1 MEPVPSP
8 IRSVYVHAPFCA
20 RRCPYCDFA
29 VQVRRVGDLPGWRAA
44 LEGELRTL
52 AAEGR
57 FPLAASLDTL
67 YVGGG
72 TPSLLGAGAMTVLA
86 ALIGP
91 ERLRGGDLEWTA
103 EANPESF
110 TPEVAAGWRAA
121 GVNRVSLGVQ
131 SFHEPALRWMGRL
144 HGPDGARQ
152 AVATARAAGLAE
164 LSVDLIFA
172 LPDETGRELGRGS
185 GRGPRARAPTRQPV
199 RAHRGGGHPAR
210 AERSG
215 GKGAP
220 GLRRALPGGV
230 PERRRAAERGGLSPL
245 RSVQLR
251 AARPRVPPQPRLLG
265 GWRVPGAGQWS
276 AQLLRALCRWN
287 LRDWDEYARAARA
300 GRLPVAG
307 QEEVVGESR
316 RLERVWLALRTDR
329 GVAREELGPGAR
341 RLSQRWLARGL
352 ARSDAD
358 RVRLTAE
365 GWLLLDQLA
374 VELAG
379 ALEER
384 GPEPARA

>member
-1 MEPVPSP
+1 MELEPSP

-29 VQVRRVGDLPGWRAA
+29 VQVRRVGDLPGWRAG
-44 LEGELRTL
+44 LEDELRTL

-57 FPLAASLDTL
+57 FPLAASLETL

-72 TPSLLGAGAMTVLA
+72 TPSLLGAGAMTALA

-110 TPEVAAGWRAA
+110 TPEVAAVWRAA

-172 LPDETGRELGRGS
+172 LPDETGRSWDTDLDEVIELAPPHVSLYGLAVEAGTPLGWSVAEGR
-185 GRGPRARAPTRQPV
+185 V
-199 RAHRGGGHPAR
+199 RPASE
-210 AERSG
+210 ERYREEYLSAVERLSAAG
-215 GKGAP
+215 Y
-220 GLRRALPGGV
+220 LHYEVSNFALPGHGSRHNRV
-230 PERRRAAERGGLSPL
+230 YWEGGAYLGLGNGAHSFSEPL
-245 RSVQLR
+245 R
-251 AARPRVPPQPRLLG
+251 
-265 GWRVPGAGQWS
+265 
-276 AQLLRALCRWN
+276 RWN
-287 LRDWDEYARAARA
+287 LRDWDEYVRAARA

-365 GWLLLDQLA
+365 GWLLIDQLA